1 MNGVFKI
8 DAAGQLAGKPSMM
21 NPDAQKMSTGHD
33 HGSMDMKE
41 ETAGEHAMI
50 TVYGN
55 CEMCKERIEKAAPLL
70 LGVSF
75 ANWEA
80 ETKMFHLNYC
90 NGVSIVDFHHAVA
103 QAGPHIES
111 E

>member
-1 MNGVFKI
+1 
-8 DAAGQLAGKPSMM
+8 M
-21 NPDAQKMSTGHD
+21 NPGGRKFSSGHNHGDMEISSHD
-33 HGSMDMKE
+33 HSE
-41 ETAGEHAMI
+41 HTAFK
-50 TVYGN
+50 VDGN
-55 CEMCKERIEKAAPLL
+55 CEMCKERIEKAALL
-70 LGVSF
+70 VSGVSF